1 MEQGII
7 EVDPRHTVRRIKTAM
22 QGNAIRALVELITNS
37 DDSYIRLEE
46 GQKEINGQIEIIY
59 KKDGYPRIFA
69 VRDYAEGMSIDDVR
83 NNFKRY
89 GAATSGLKAGKG
101 VRGYFG
107 QGAKDALA
115 GMGGGRICT
124 FKNNQFVECKI
135 FIKDDKPMYEISD
148 SIPATS
154 KIKKEHEIDGNGTI
168 AYFKADPQKLG
179 CVVPRFDTVHQELAN
194 NAFLRKIMTNPHRKI
209 FLIEAD
215 TGERRQIRYEMPQ
228 GKEIMNQD
236 FIIPFGKYGNFQ
248 IHFVFSRAD
257 KELMQT
263 GDNRDG
269 GLLLVDG
276 KSAVLGISLFK
287 YDNEP
292 LAVRFF
298 GEVRIDRFRELLEN
312 EEPVLDE
319 ERNGLVARH
328 PFCQKLIAEI
338 EKRLEISVQEERA
351 RKQKEEQ
358 NKFDREETTR
368 YRKAF
373 SILNKIAEEEAEEI
387 KNLGQDLTKEEELPP
402 NGFCLYPSSA
412 EITVGKRYNFELRA
426 NTKVVNRGS
435 NVKISSSHP
444 KIRVITSE
452 VKLLVDDRGET
463 GDILHK
469 YITIEGLEPNIE
481 GVITA
486 SVGNRLS
493 QVRVHVVPEKEFLY
507 EEGMVFAPESITLR
521 PNQPR
526 KVNLLVYVK
535 MIEGGSGVSITSD
548 NNTVHVSK
556 EKIVVDD
563 RNAIRHVVKYELEVW
578 GDGPGQD
585 AIITAEFG
593 SYVALLEIRVRSKE
607 EEDEKNR
614 QGMFSDPEFDM
625 ETKDPPLRSRYSKE
639 TGKIMIYVQFL
650 SVKHYLGES
659 CQYKKTLVGQVLIA
673 DLVAERCFWEIA
685 QKKVDLSGV
694 LINPAGRLD
703 KIQSEANKLSSKYGK
718 KIHEALVDQGVLA
731 AHLSSR

>member
-1 MEQGII
+1 
-7 EVDPRHTVRRIKTAM
+7 M
-22 QGNAIRALVELITNS
+22 QGNAIRALVELITNA

-46 GQKEINGQIEIIY
+46 GQKEAKGQIDIVY
-59 KKDGYPRIFA
+59 KKDGYCGIFA

-115 GMGGGRICT
+115 GMVDGRICT
-124 FKNNQFVECKI
+124 FKDNQFVECRI
-135 FIKDDKPMYEISD
+135 FIKDDKPMYSIND
-148 SIPATS
+148 PIPANS
-154 KIKKEHEIDGNGTI
+154 KIRNEHKIDRNGTI
-168 AYFKADPQKLG
+168 AYFKVDPQRTAG
-179 CVVPRFDTVHQELAN
+179 VVPRLNTVQGELTN
-194 NAFLRKIMTNPHRKI
+194 NAFLRKIMTNPSRKA
-209 FLIEAD
+209 FLLDAD
-215 TGERRQIRYEMPQ
+215 TNTGEPRLIRYQMPP
-228 GKEIMNQD
+228 GKEIMKQD
-236 FIIPFGKYGNFQ
+236 FFITYGKYGNFP
-248 IHFVFSRAD
+248 IHFVLSRAD

-263 GDNRDG
+263 GDDRDG

-276 KSAVLGISLFK
+276 KNAVLGISLFK

-292 LAVRFF
+292 LAARFF
-298 GEVRIDRFRELLEN
+298 GEIRIDRFRELLEN

-338 EKRLEISVQEERA
+338 ERRLEISVQEERA
-351 RKQKEEQ
+351 RKQKEDQ

-426 NTKVVNRGS
+426 NTRVVNRGS
-435 NVKISSSHP
+435 NVKILSSNP

-452 VKLLVDDRGET
+452 IKLLVDDRGET
-463 GDILHK
+463 GDVLHK

-481 GVITA
+481 GAITA
-486 SVGNRLS
+486 SVGNKLS

-507 EEGMVFAPESITLR
+507 QEGMVFAPESITLR

-535 MIEGGSGVSITSD
+535 MIEGGSEVSITSD

-556 EKIVVDD
+556 DKIVIND
-563 RNAIRHVVKYELEVW
+563 REAIRQVVKYELEVW

-593 SYVALLEIRVRSKE
+593 SCVALLEIRVRSKE

-614 QGMFSDPEFDM
+614 QGMFSDPDFDM
-625 ETKDPPLRSRYSKE
+625 ETREPHQRSSYSKT
-639 TGKIMIYVQFL
+639 TGKVIIFTNFA
-650 SVKHYLGES
+650 SVKHYLGEN

-673 DLVAERCFWEIA
+673 DLVGERCFWEIA

-703 KIQSEANKLSSKYGK
+703 KIQSEANQLSKKYGK

>member
-1 MEQGII
+1 MEQWVI
-7 EVDPRHTVRRIKTAM
+7 EADHRHTVRRVRAAM
-22 QGNAIRALVELITNS
+22 QGNAIRALVELITNA

-46 GQKEINGQIEIIY
+46 EKNEVKGEIEIEY
-59 KKDGYPRIFA
+59 KKDGYCGIFA

-83 NNFKRY
+83 INFKGY
-89 GAATSGLKAGKG
+89 GAATSGLKTGKG

-115 GMGGGRICT
+115 GIGDGGICT
-124 FKNNQFVECKI
+124 FKNNQFVECQI
-135 FIKDDKPMYEISD
+135 FIIDGKLQAKMSD
-148 SIPATS
+148 SKPATTS
-154 KIKKEHEIDGNGTI
+154 MRAKHKIDANGTV
-168 AYFKADPQKLG
+168 AYFKVDRKQSE

-194 NAFLRKIMTNPHRKI
+194 NAFLRRIMTNHRRKI
-209 FLIEAD
+209 FLLD
-215 TGERRQIRYEMPQ
+215 VDSKERRPIRYEMPQ
-228 GKEIMNQD
+228 GKEIMKQD
-236 FIIPFGKYGNFQ
+236 FVISYGKFGNFP
-248 IHFVFSRAD
+248 IHFALFRSD

-263 GDNRDG
+263 GDDRDG
-269 GLLLVDG
+269 GLLLVDE
-276 KSAVLGISLFK
+276 KNAVLGISLFK

-292 LAVRFF
+292 LATRFF
-298 GEVRIDRFRELLEN
+298 GEVQIDRFRELLKN
-312 EEPVLDE
+312 EEAVLDE
-319 ERNGLVARH
+319 ERDGIAIRH
-328 PFCQKLIAEI
+328 PFCQKLISEI
-338 EKRLEISVQEERA
+338 ERRLEISVQEERA
-351 RKQKEEQ
+351 RKQREEQ
-358 NKFDREETTR
+358 TKFDREETTR

-387 KNLGQDLTKEEELPP
+387 RNLGQDLTKEEELPP

-426 NTKVVNRGS
+426 NTKVVNKGS

-444 KIRVITSE
+444 KVKVITSE
-452 VKLLVDDRGET
+452 IKLLVDDRGET

-469 YITIEGLEPNIE
+469 YITIEGLEPNVE
-481 GVITA
+481 GVVTA

-526 KVNLLVYVK
+526 RVNLLIYVK
-535 MIEGGSGVSITSD
+535 MIGDGSEVSITSD
-548 NNTVHVSK
+548 NNTVHVSR
-556 EKIVVDD
+556 EKIVIND
-563 RNAIRHVVKYELEVW
+563 RDAIRHVVKYELEVW

-614 QGMFSDPEFDM
+614 QGMFSDPDFDM
-625 ETKDPPLRSRYSKE
+625 ETKEPHQRSAYSKI
-639 TGKIMIYVQFL
+639 TGKVTIYTHFS

-673 DLVAERCFWEIA
+673 DLVAERCFGEIA
-685 QKKVDLSGV
+685 QKKVDSSP

-703 KIQSEANKLSSKYGK
+703 RIQSEANKLSNKYGK
-718 KIHEALVDQGVLA
+718 KIHEALVDQGALT
-731 AHLSSR
+731 AHLSPR